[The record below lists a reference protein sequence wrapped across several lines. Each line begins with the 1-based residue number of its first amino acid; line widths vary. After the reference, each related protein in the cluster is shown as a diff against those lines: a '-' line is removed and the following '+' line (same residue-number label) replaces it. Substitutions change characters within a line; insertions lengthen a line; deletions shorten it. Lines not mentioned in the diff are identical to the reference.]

1 MKCVL
6 IAASVAAVSS
16 MAVPWQ
22 NTMPF
27 LMNMQRAVKTGSFTQ
42 QVLVGSTAPQGTKMG
57 FMLPYLMMAEDS
69 NGKNDAVMMSM
80 MQNGAGAGSAT
91 SLMDMWLWDANIEDP
106 KTDNDLM
113 KDIMIMNMRAKAT
126 GQPPADL
133 KSILPYM
140 MMKDTN
146 KNKVN
151 NNDLSMMLALQ
162 QNSGKSGYGTQGQMM
177 NSFLPYMLLNDKS
190 GATGKTN
197 LGLMAMAGGLGST
210 AGSSSPLL
218 MNMFMK
224 DSDSNQNDKDMMM
237 MMAMRN
243 PSGTNDVN
251 SMLPYVLSKDSTT
264 TTPGPNKLAW
274 AYSQA
279 AGMIG

>member
-27 LMNMQRAVKTGSFTQ
+27 LMNMQRAVKTGSYTQ
-42 QVLVGSTAPQGTKMG
+42 QVLVASTAPQNTKMG
-57 FMLPYLMMAEDS
+57 FMLPYLMMAEDG
-69 NGKNDAVMMSM
+69 NGKTDPVLMSM
-80 MQNGAGAGSAT
+80 MQNGAGANNAE
-91 SLMDMWLWDANIEDP
+91 SLMDMWMWDQGIDDV
-106 KTDNDLM
+106 KTDNDLL
-113 KDIMIMNMRAKAT
+113 KDIMIMNMRAKAS
-126 GQPPADL
+126 GQPPANL
-133 KSILPYM
+133 RSILPYM

-146 KNKVN
+146 SNKVN

-162 QNSGKSGYGTQGQMM
+162 QNTAKSGYGTQSQMT
-177 NSFLPYMLLNDKS
+177 NAFLPYMLLRDSS
-190 GATGKTN
+190 GATGKSN

-210 AGSSSPLL
+210 AGSANPLL
-218 MNMFMK
+218 PYMFMK
-224 DSDSNQNDKDMMM
+224 DSDSNQDDKDMML
-237 MMAMRN
+237 MMALRN
-243 PSGTNDVN
+243 PSGETSVN
-251 SMLPYVLSKDSTT
+251 SLLPYVLQKDSATST
-264 TTPGPNKLAW
+264 AGPNKLAW